1 MPPLLLTAQDSSGH
15 IHLIIGAN
23 SLASARCN
31 KSIEVG
37 AKAKV
42 IARADAEVHY
52 ALRKKIDD
60 GCVEWIQKEF
70 EDPDLIRLG
79 RKEIDHVVDAV
90 FVTVGEG
97 DAQCKKSD
105 SIIDRRPLTHWCR
118 RSHLTSLPT
127 FADPSQRDRYAEPL
141 HILVALYVFGWT
153 ATDRY
158 NNLGERLQTCF
169 PDSTGNHIMPP
180 P

>member
-1 MPPLLLTAQDSSGH
+1 MPALLLTAQDSSGH

-23 SLASARCN
+23 SLASVRCT

-52 ALRKKIDD
+52 ALRKKIDN
-60 GCVEWIQKEF
+60 GSVEWIQKEF
-70 EDPDLIRLG
+70 EDTDLSRLG

-97 DAQCKKSD
+97 DAQCIKSG
-105 SIIDRRPLTHWCR
+105 SIVDRGSLTQCCR
-118 RSHLTSLPT
+118 RSHLKSLPT
-127 FADPSQRDRYAEPL
+127 FADPGQRDRYAEPL
-141 HILVALYVFGWT
+141 HILAALYVFGWT
-153 ATDRY
+153 ATDRD
-158 NNLGERLQTCF
+158 NNLGQRLQTCF
-169 PDSTGNHIMPP
+169 SDPTGNHSMPP
-180 P
+180 S